1 MRGCGWHWHAPF
13 VRIRHQIHRICHGS
27 RYSPHFVNIFICF
40 FFRFSTRRSTFPTAP
55 PVRTRKLCQY
65 TINWTVQE
73 FMLALCESEAF
84 LATPAAAPLVSSPA
98 CLLCVAGGCSCSCG
112 CGGGGGSGL
121 WGLKSSIIFIYLLL
135 ALWQKHTR
143 LDQAV
148 YHASHIG
155 SDLMALR
162 SFIVTQSGG
171 HNIPIL
177 VAQITTRV
185 AATKTQ

>member
-1 MRGCGWHWHAPF
+1 MRGCGCHWHAPF
-13 VRIRHQIHRICHGS
+13 PRIRHQIHRICHGS
-27 RYSPHFVNIFICF
+27 QHSPHFVNIFICF
-40 FFRFSTRRSTFPTAP
+40 FFFGSPLAVAP
-55 PVRTRKLCQY
+55 SLLPPAVRTRKLCQY

-84 LATPAAAPLVSSPA
+84 LATPAAAPLVSCPA
-98 CLLCVAGGCSCSCG
+98 CLLCVAGGCG
-112 CGGGGGSGL
+112 CGGGGSGL

-177 VAQITTRV
+177 VAQTTTRV